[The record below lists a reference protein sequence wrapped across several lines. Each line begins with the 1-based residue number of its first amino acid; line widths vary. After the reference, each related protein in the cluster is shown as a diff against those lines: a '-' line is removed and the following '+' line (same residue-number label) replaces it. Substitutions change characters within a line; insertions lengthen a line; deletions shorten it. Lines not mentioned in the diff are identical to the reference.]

1 MTEPVDSGLPSWPFI
16 PAGRGPL
23 AIERA
28 EGPWLITPDGR
39 RILDAAGGAIVA
51 SLGHGRREV
60 AEAVAE
66 ALRNASYV
74 VPPFATPE
82 RERLVRRLRE
92 RWLPSALTRVY
103 LASGGSE
110 AVDAAI
116 RIARQHHVAAGHPER
131 TEVLSRRTSY
141 HGATLSTLA
150 LGGHVGRRAGL
161 EPLLPPEHKLPACYC
176 LRCPLGLAHPGCAIA
191 CASRLEESI
200 DALGPGRVAA
210 FVAEPIVGS
219 SGGALVPPEDY
230 WPRIGEIC
238 RRHGVLLIADE
249 VMTGFGRTGR
259 RFAIEHFGIEP
270 DLLVSGK
277 GLAAGYAP
285 ICGVFAT
292 EAVVEPLA
300 RSGADVMF
308 YTYGAHPAACAA
320 ADRVLEILEVE
331 KGVEAA
337 ERAGAQLR
345 ARLSSL
351 EGHPHVAEIRGRGLL
366 IAVELVRDRQTLEPF
381 APEARLTQRV
391 VAAGLRRDV
400 FFYPGGSGEGR
411 SVVLLGPPFDIGP
424 PELEQMAAA
433 LEAAIDEACARCA
446 RD

>member
-1 MTEPVDSGLPSWPFI
+1 MVEPADANSPIWPFI
-16 PAGRGPL
+16 PSGRGPL
-23 AIERA
+23 EIERA
-28 EGPWLITPDGR
+28 EGSWLIAPGGR

-51 SLGHGRREV
+51 SLGHGRSEV
-60 AEAVAE
+60 AEAVAR

-74 VPPFATPE
+74 VPPFLTPE

-92 RWLPSALTRVY
+92 RWLPAALTRVY

-110 AVDAAI
+110 AMDAAI

-131 TEVLSRRTSY
+131 TEILSRRVSY

-150 LGGHVGRRAGL
+150 VGDHAGRRAGL

-176 LRCPLGLAHPGCAIA
+176 LRCPLGLEHPSCAVA
-191 CASRLEESI
+191 CADSLEETI
-200 DALGPGRVAA
+200 DRLGSGRVAA

-219 SGGALVPPEDY
+219 SGGALLPPEDY

-238 RRHGVLLIADE
+238 RRHGVLLVADE

-292 EAVVEPLA
+292 DAVVEPLA
-300 RSGADVMF
+300 RAGADVMF

-320 ADRVLEILEVE
+320 AERVLEILETE
-331 KGVEAA
+331 KAVEAA
-337 ERAGAQLR
+337 ERAGRELR
-345 ARLSSL
+345 ARLSGL
-351 EGHPHVAEIRGRGLL
+351 EGHSNVAEIRGLGLL
-366 IAVELVRDRQTLEPF
+366 IAVEIVRDRETLEPF
-381 APEARLTQRV
+381 PPEARLTQRII
-391 VAAGLRRDV
+391 AAGLHRDV
-400 FFYPGGSGEGR
+400 FFYPGGSGDGR
-411 SVVLLGPPFDIGP
+411 SVILLGPAFNIGHA
-424 PELEQMAAA
+424 EIETLVQA
-433 LEAAIDEACARCA
+433 LEAAIDEVCTRLAH
-446 RD
+446 D